1 MLSAYVGYIRRT
13 NQRVLQAVYPILA
26 GRTRIHII
34 SNPIGPLQ
42 PRRLFAPPPASRL
55 FARWSADRRVHLH
68 FTGCALPLLLYLWA
82 DLCLL
87 GASFEAGIV
96 RHPADT

>member
-1 MLSAYVGYIRRT
+1 MTVTSGHVMPFLQPNRR
-13 NQRVLQAVYPILA
+13 PF
-26 GRTRIHII
+26 
-34 SNPIGPLQ
+34 Q

-55 FARWSADRRVHLH
+55 FAHWSADRRVHLH

-82 DLCLL
+82 DLCFL

-96 RHPADT
+96 RHPADTYFIQCTLHYAGRPNSAVSGSL